1 MSKGSLVAQRMVFD
15 GVINVQY
22 ILLKNMMFSKF
33 KFPKKL
39 WYSVIFFWSQSELE
53 HTHWR
58 GAHVDRNMLIKEDD
72 EKRKHEW

>member
-1 MSKGSLVAQRMVFD
+1 MKILVENMSKGSLVAQRMVFD

-39 WYSVIFFWSQSELE
+39 WYSVIFF
-53 HTHWR
+53 
-58 GAHVDRNMLIKEDD
+58 
-72 EKRKHEW
+72 